1 MKEQKP
7 GDGVNNNDN
16 GDAKS
21 GLPGKSR
28 SQKKNV
34 GLSSVS
40 DGAKNSPDHEG
51 EAQSGGEKGSSDA
64 SAGST
69 HMSKNQELGS
79 SGEDRGNPEGSPV
92 EDEEQR
98 PSKVKGNEKPGLT
111 NDGEAGAGPDA
122 IESTVEDGQEGTA
135 PSDKDKATGLVQK
148 GRDGQGSTEVK
159 EKAPG
164 LSRDLWKRLLDVI
177 LSPLRLIA
185 RSFRGLLSLG
195 ADKQLREFEELAE
208 EVNALAERFEA
219 MSDEELY
226 GMTSYFR
233 ERYKSGETL
242 DELLPEAFAAV
253 REASGRALGMRH
265 FDEQIMG
272 GITLHRGMIAEM
284 KTGEGKTLVAPL
296 AAYLNAI
303 PAGGVHVVTVN
314 DYLARRDSEW
324 MGGIYERLGMSVGCL
339 QNGMRLDLK
348 KPAYAA
354 DITYGTNSEF
364 GFDYLRDNMVTQA
377 GQRVQRGHAF
387 AIVDEVD
394 SILIDEARTPLI
406 ISGVGTK
413 SASTYKD
420 FARAVRGLA
429 PDVDFEMD
437 EAKHTIA
444 ATEEGLRK
452 IERRLGI
459 DDLYS
464 DPSGQLVNH
473 LQQALRAQYLF
484 HRDQQY
490 MVVGGE
496 VKIVDEFTG
505 RAMEG
510 RRYSEGLHQAIEAKE
525 GVFVKEEN
533 QTLATITLQNY
544 FRLYDKL
551 SGMTGTAVT
560 EDSEFREIYKL
571 SVQAIPTHEPMIRK
585 DNPDL
590 VYQGVD
596 AKFAAVA
603 DDIVER
609 HRRGQPVLV
618 GTTTVEASEELS
630 RLLKGRG
637 IGHKVLNAK
646 DPEREAAIVA
656 EAGRAG
662 AVTIATS
669 MAGRG
674 TDIPLGGSRDH
685 YVRERCRELGVEDPE
700 DALDWQAEQAGQ
712 YARRMTERERAA
724 VIEAGGLCV
733 IGTERHESRRI
744 DDQLRGRSGRQG
756 DPGETQFYLSLD
768 DDLGRLLGGD
778 RIAAMMARYD
788 MPEDM
793 PTQARMVTKAVERG
807 QRKVKE
813 MNFAMRKN
821 ALDYDDVMDRQRQVI
836 YEERNKILDGG
847 PVDVYAVISDTV
859 TRTISGFDLEER
871 WGLVDLQKWAK
882 GLTGRTNMP
891 RIKSS
896 TNVDNVSD
904 QVEEY
909 LRHCYEE
916 VMRPLP
922 DEQQQPVVAS
932 TMLRII
938 NKCWAAHL
946 QALNHLQAD
955 IRSRK
960 LDNEEALREYETEA
974 QSALHKLRDTINE
987 DLLRTILRIEIAA
1000 GGEGDL
1006 PSAAS
1011 RPEGSEGRPSAG
1023 PEEGPRPRKVHDR
1036 KRRFRFRRPSAG
1048 PEEGPRPGR
1057 EGGAS
1062 GEPPAAG
1069 GRGDEAA
1076 GQAPGLEA
1084 TPTPDDIEH
1093 GCVNIKEED

>member
-1 MKEQKP
+1 MSGVAMKEQKP

-51 EAQSGGEKGSSDA
+51 EAQDGGEKGSSDA

-111 NDGEAGAGPDA
+111 NDGEAGEGPDA
-122 IESTVEDGQEGTA
+122 IESTAEDGQEGTA
-135 PSDKDKATGLVQK
+135 PSDKDKVTGLVQK

-662 AVTIATS
+662 AVTIVAS
-669 MAGRG
+669 MAGCG

-700 DALDWQAEQAGQ
+700 DALDWQAEQAEQ
-712 YARRMTERERAA
+712 YARNQTTREGEA
-724 VIEAGGLCV
+724 VRYLGGLMV

-744 DDQLRGRSGRQG
+744 DDQLCGRSGRQG
-756 DPGETQFYLSLD
+756 DPGESRFYLSLED
-768 DDLGRLLGGD
+768 KLLRNYSGEYLERMSESMEAAGLGEGEPVGDEEVTRL
-778 RIAAMMARYD
+778 INVAQEKVESIHAAS
-788 MPEDM
+788 
-793 PTQARMVTKAVERG
+793 
-807 QRKVKE
+807 RKQV
-813 MNFAMRKN
+813 
-821 ALDYDDVMDRQRQVI
+821 LDYDDVMDRQRRAI
-836 YEERNKILDGG
+836 YAERNAILDGKDAEG
-847 PVDVYAVISDTV
+847 RLHERMRDLIDEVVGETCGGARSKDDRDIEGLNAWVHDMTGDV
-859 TRTISGFDLEER
+859 GFDAAEV
-871 WGLVDLQKWAK
+871 GGGK
-882 GLTGRTNMP
+882 GKLGG
-891 RIKSS
+891 
-896 TNVDNVSD
+896 
-904 QVEEY
+904 Q
-909 LRHCYEE
+909 
-916 VMRPLP
+916 
-922 DEQQQPVVAS
+922 DELAG
-932 TMLRII
+932 
-938 NKCWAAHL
+938 
-946 QALNHLQAD
+946 
-955 IRSRK
+955 
-960 LDNEEALREYETEA
+960 
-974 QSALHKLRDTINE
+974 
-987 DLLRTILRIEIAA
+987 RIEGLFVEQLAKRK
-1000 GGEGDL
+1000 E
-1006 PSAAS
+1006 
-1011 RPEGSEGRPSAG
+1011 EAG
-1023 PEEGPRPRKVHDR
+1023 PESFSELCRRALLRSLDLHWIDHLVDMDR
-1036 KRRFRFRRPSAG
+1036 LKQGMGLRGMAQRDSLVEYKR
-1048 PEEGPRPGR
+1048 
-1057 EGGAS
+1057 
-1062 GEPPAAG
+1062 
-1069 GRGDEAA
+1069 EAYDA
-1076 GQAPGLEA
+1076 FDRLVKSIDADFLRTMLNLEVGQDAQAWGH
-1084 TPTPDDIEH
+1084 T
-1093 GCVNIKEED
+1093 

>member
-1 MKEQKP
+1 MDRQLKRELE
-7 GDGVNNNDN
+7 GIVARIG
-16 GDAKS
+16 
-21 GLPGKSR
+21 GLEP
-28 SQKKNV
+28 
-34 GLSSVS
+34 
-40 DGAKNSPDHEG
+40 
-51 EAQSGGEKGSSDA
+51 
-64 SAGST
+64 
-69 HMSKNQELGS
+69 
-79 SGEDRGNPEGSPV
+79 
-92 EDEEQR
+92 
-98 PSKVKGNEKPGLT
+98 
-111 NDGEAGAGPDA
+111 
-122 IESTVEDGQEGTA
+122 
-135 PSDKDKATGLVQK
+135 
-148 GRDGQGSTEVK
+148 
-159 EKAPG
+159 
-164 LSRDLWKRLLDVI
+164 
-177 LSPLRLIA
+177 
-185 RSFRGLLSLG
+185 
-195 ADKQLREFEELAE
+195 
-208 EVNALAERFEA
+208 RFEA
-219 MSDEELY
+219 MSDGDLRA
-226 GMTSYFR
+226 MTAGLR
-233 ERYKSGETL
+233 NRHERGETL
-242 DELLPEAFAAV
+242 DGLLVEAFAAV
-253 REASGRALGMRH
+253 REASKRTLGLRH
-265 FDEQIMG
+265 FDVQLMG
-272 GITLHRGMIAEM
+272 GIVLHRGMIAEM
-284 KTGEGKTLVAPL
+284 RAGEGKTLVSTL
-296 AAYLNAI
+296 AGYLNALD
-303 PAGGVHVVTVN
+303 GRGVHVVTVN

-324 MGGIYERLGMSVGCL
+324 MGEVYRFLGMSVGL
-339 QNGMRLDLK
+339 IQSQMEGAKRG
-348 KPAYAA
+348 PQYQA
-354 DITYGTNSEF
+354 DVTYGTSSEL
-364 GFDYLRDNMVTQA
+364 GFDYLRDNMVTQP
-377 GQRVQRGHAF
+377 GLRVQRGHAF
-387 AIVDEVD
+387 AIVDDAD
-394 SILIDEARTPLI
+394 SILIDGARTPLI
-406 ISGVGTK
+406 ISGAGTG
-413 SASTYKD
+413 SADTYKR
-420 FARAVRGLA
+420 FARAVRGLREG
-429 PDVDFEMD
+429 VDFEMD
-437 EAKHTIA
+437 EAKGAIH
-444 ATEEGLRK
+444 ATEMGELMISRSLGL
-452 IERRLGI
+452 G
-459 DDLYS
+459 DLHS
-464 DPSGQLVNH
+464 DPSGLLANH
-473 LQQALRAQYLF
+473 LWQALRAQYLF
-484 HRDQQY
+484 HRDRQY
-490 MVVGGE
+490 VVVGGE
-496 VKIVDEFTG
+496 VKIVDGLTG

-525 GVFVKEEN
+525 GVPVREER
-533 QTLATITLQNY
+533 QTLATIALRNY
-544 FRLYDKL
+544 FRLYEKL
-551 SGMTGTAVT
+551 SGMTGTALAAK
-560 EDSEFREIYKL
+560 DEFREIYNL
-571 SVQAIPTHEPMIRK
+571 PVQAIPTNRPMIRI
-585 DNPDL
+585 DHDDL
-590 VYQGVD
+590 VYRSVE
-596 AKFAAVA
+596 AKLNAVA
-603 DDIVER
+603 DDVAAR
-609 HRRGQPVLV
+609 NWRRQPVLV

-813 MNFAMRKN
+813 MTFALRKN

-1076 GQAPGLEA
+1076 GQAPGLDA
-1084 TPTPDDIEH
+1084 TPTPDDI
-1093 GCVNIKEED
+1093 